1 LGEKLKTCYLNDS
14 MAQVSFDALKDYMR
28 KLSTLTTAL
37 LVSCTALFGQ
47 QEKREI
53 TVLAGF
59 AATGSEFI
67 FWSDNTYGGNVQV
80 IYELTKFG
88 AGFSALGFKASGM
101 FADGMT
107 GGYGGLN
114 LRVDEPFFVDLDVL
128 LGYSSITNADLLSS
142 YDEGLTEYKNMAFV
156 TSLGLGYRFPESP
169 LLLRIAYGIHLP
181 FHSIGFN
188 GALNFQLGY
197 RF

>member
-1 LGEKLKTCYLNDS
+1 
-14 MAQVSFDALKDYMR
+14 MR
-28 KLSTLTTAL
+28 KLSAFTIAL
-37 LVSCTALFGQ
+37 LVSCIALFGQ
-47 QEKREI
+47 QEKKEI
-53 TVLAGF
+53 TVIAGF
-59 AATGSEFI
+59 ASTGSEFI
-67 FWSDNTYGGNVQV
+67 FWSENTYGGNVQV

-114 LRVDEPFFVDLDVL
+114 LRVDEPFFVDLDAL
-128 LGYSSITNADLLSS
+128 LGYSSITNSDLLSS
-142 YDEGLTEYKNMAFV
+142 YDKGLSEYKNMAFV
-156 TSLGLGYRFPESP
+156 TSLGLGYRFPTSP
-169 LLLRIAYGIHLP
+169 LLLRLAYTVHVP
-181 FHSIGFN
+181 FSSSGFN